1 MNWLAHL
8 YLSDPSPEFRVGN
21 LLPDLVSAAQ
31 LAGLPESFQKGIRCH
46 RKIDRFT
53 DAHPRVR
60 ACVSKFPKPYR
71 RYGAILADV
80 YFDYF
85 LARDWAKYS
94 AVGLPHFIHEVYGD
108 IEICLPH
115 VPSEAGRHLDLM
127 RRADW
132 LGSYDTIPGIRQI
145 LERMSRRFRRPV
157 DLAASVPVFE
167 EHQSSLSENFHAF
180 FPELMEHLRI
190 PD

>member
-1 MNWLAHL
+1 M
-8 YLSDPSPEFRVGN
+8 GN

-31 LAGLPESFQKGIRCH
+31 LAGLPESFQKGIRRH